1 MQQDLDPDASDG
13 VGQNKVFIKS
23 VVPGGACDRDGSIQ
37 VGDTVLS
44 VNGENVVG
52 LTVADIRERIVG
64 PIGSQV
70 SITLES
76 GATGEIFERVLVRGN
91 AQPAE
96 RVERLPVSTMRSSM
110 DAPNVLSRSMDARH
124 LHSLPPQVTSNDLEI
139 HRQARRIMELE
150 SQLNITREEY
160 QRTKALLDSDRNSSE
175 KTGA

>member
-1 MQQDLDPDASDG
+1 MCETVILDVLMQVGDTVLSEKTCSLERTQSIYTYLD
-13 VGQNKVFIKS
+13 VLM
-23 VVPGGACDRDGSIQ
+23 Q

-76 GATGEIFERVLVRGN
+76 GATGEIFERLLVRGN

-96 RVERLPVSTMRSSM
+96 RVERLPVLMICVLCVCIVMDVFGYKSS
-110 DAPNVLSRSMDARH
+110 
-124 LHSLPPQVTSNDLEI
+124 
-139 HRQARRIMELE
+139 
-150 SQLNITREEY
+150 
-160 QRTKALLDSDRNSSE
+160 
-175 KTGA
+175 

>member
-1 MQQDLDPDASDG
+1 MCETGILDVLMQVGDTVLSKNTCSLERKHCLYIYLD
-13 VGQNKVFIKS
+13 VLM
-23 VVPGGACDRDGSIQ
+23 Q

-76 GATGEIFERVLVRGN
+76 GATGEIFERLLVRGN

-96 RVERLPVSTMRSSM
+96 RVERLPVLMMMCVCVCM
-110 DAPNVLSRSMDARH
+110 DMD
-124 LHSLPPQVTSNDLEI
+124 VCGFKSN
-139 HRQARRIMELE
+139 
-150 SQLNITREEY
+150 
-160 QRTKALLDSDRNSSE
+160 
-175 KTGA
+175 